1 MRYNEKMFNRQLGRN
16 AQQFAQAIGRMETP
30 EARHPYLRQL
40 VAVIEEARPEWA
52 EVAHK
57 GALYT
62 HLVRELCGPLVTDE
76 EIDAAVRA
84 RDAERVLATAP
95 EAQELAPVTEA
106 DAAGDA
112 ETSEAEG

>member
-16 AQQFAQAIGRMETP
+16 AQLFAQAVGRMETP

-57 GALYT
+57 VPLYT
-62 HLVRELCGPLVTDE
+62 HLVRELCGPFVGDE
-76 EIDAAVRA
+76 EIEAAVRA
-84 RDAERVLATAP
+84 RDAERALAAEVKAEDVVPVPALP
-95 EAQELAPVTEA
+95 EASTEA
-106 DAAGDA
+106 
-112 ETSEAEG
+112 